1 MDAVNNMARGNSER
15 RTECNKILPNGHTHI
30 NGETNRSAE
39 LSTPTKKVSVK
50 VDLQLSGHI
59 KDLIQ
64 KFSSGESGQH
74 CSAGSS
80 SRSLIAGASSRN
92 STEKI
97 SQSEVMEGKGTP
109 ERIIS
114 VLSRSDSGKPNEEG
128 SLPTIT
134 VTSPSEDPFSNSR
147 DIQESDSQCSEIST
161 DATSERIIS
170 QLGNNLG
177 NGSVEET
184 VVESDFVLEIP
195 PSGEELLSF
204 QAKLSPNYQLS
215 LSSDMLGNDSRD
227 PDRKLGEDSTSVC
240 SEGHSSKHW
249 PSHHSSLESLTSQDW
264 DTISERMAVTE
275 SPSRVFR
282 SPYKSLSTETYPVYR
297 MSESKGLVSP
307 ATSDFGIFSLNS
319 RSTSLVPSPTLSISR
334 GGYTVYRTLTKKHE
348 VIPNGFLL
356 KSGVHS
362 KCNYIAEL
370 TGQLDESQRRNRFLE
385 AERVQMD
392 KERNQIRFE
401 MRGLLVQNE
410 DLLWTNAQLQ
420 LEMKGVMDRMA
431 ELERERTSMNLS
443 LRQLETE
450 ITEAKEVM
458 VEATTQQYAFN
469 YLQQSLKEKIQ
480 DTKDTLEKQTQD
492 CHLLSEKLWHTERKL
507 EELNM
512 EKQAQEKKAVEL
524 DSTVQRLEA
533 ELVVAL
539 QASSQAAA
547 ELSLQKKLRA
557 DALQR
562 VEQLEDSLMKKTQ
575 ELQRAQQTVTRLQGE
590 VSDRLTDKERAL
602 EEEIKR
608 CEWAQL
614 QCKQAERKAKDLQ
627 AELHTL
633 TQSKQDT
640 VKQLKQAQENIADME
655 SNLED
660 MHDSEERWANK
671 HKKAV
676 EQVEQFQQKLIQE
689 KDLNDHLNREK
700 GRLERQVRDLHVEA
714 QELKESRVQE
724 DMLTKAELRVKELE
738 DTVKTEERKKVV
750 LVNTIG
756 KLERKIKQLSDQ
768 MEEEHQATTQHNAQM
783 TQRIRSLKCA
793 LNEAEEVASRT
804 EAQQRQTQ
812 REVQEERETSA
823 RLQRQLLDLHLQTK
837 QKESLIMRKTLTNQK
852 RMISC

>member
-1 MDAVNNMARGNSER
+1 MDAVNNMAGGNSER
-15 RTECNKILPNGHTHI
+15 RTECNKVLPNGHTHI
-30 NGETNRSAE
+30 KGETNESAE
-39 LSTPTKKVSVK
+39 LSTPTKRVSLVK
-50 VDLQLSGHI
+50 VDLQLSESI

-92 STEKI
+92 SMEKI
-97 SQSEVMEGKGTP
+97 SQSELMEGKGTP
-109 ERIIS
+109 EGINS

-134 VTSPSEDPFSNSR
+134 VIPPSEDPFSNPR
-147 DIQESDSQCSEIST
+147 DIQESDLQCSEMST

-170 QLGNNLG
+170 QLG

-184 VVESDFVLEIP
+184 VVESDFVPECP
-195 PSGEELLSF
+195 PSEVELPSF
-204 QAKLSPNYQLS
+204 QAKLSPQYQLS

-227 PDRKLGEDSTSVC
+227 PDRKLGENSTSVC
-240 SEGHSSKHW
+240 SEGHNSKHW
-249 PSHHSSLESLTSQDW
+249 PSHHSSLESLASQDW
-264 DTISERMAVTE
+264 DTISERVAVTE

-307 ATSDFGIFSLNS
+307 AMSDFGIFSLNS
-319 RSTSLVPSPTLSISR
+319 STSASPVSSPTLSI
-334 GGYTVYRTLTKKHE
+334 YTVYRTLTRRHE
-348 VIPNGFLL
+348 VIPNGFPL

-362 KCNYIAEL
+362 KYSYIAEL

-392 KERNQIRFE
+392 KERNQIRLK

-410 DLLWTNAQLQ
+410 DLLRTNAQLQ
-420 LEMKGVMDRMA
+420 LEMRGVMERMA
-431 ELERERTSMNLS
+431 ELQRERTSMNLT

-450 ITEAKEVM
+450 ITEAKEEM
-458 VEATTQQYAFN
+458 VEASTQQYAFN

-492 CHLLSEKLWHTERKL
+492 SHSLSEKLWHAERKL

-512 EKQAQEKKAVEL
+512 EKQAQEKKAMEL
-524 DSTVQRLEA
+524 DSIVQRLEA
-533 ELVVAL
+533 ELGVAL

-557 DALQR
+557 DTLQR
-562 VEQLEDSLMKKTQ
+562 VEELEDSLMKKTQ
-575 ELQRAQQTVTRLQGE
+575 ELQRVQQTVTRLQGE
-590 VSDRLTDKERAL
+590 VSVKLTDKERAL

-608 CEWAQL
+608 REWAQL

-627 AELHTL
+627 AELHML
-633 TQSKQDT
+633 TQSKEDM
-640 VKQLKQAQENIADME
+640 VKQLKQAQENIADLE

-660 MHDSEERWANK
+660 MHDSEQRWANK
-671 HKKAV
+671 HKKAI
-676 EQVEQFQQKLIQE
+676 EQVKQLQQKLIQE
-689 KDLNDHLNREK
+689 KDLNDQLNSEK

-714 QELKESRVQE
+714 EKLKESRVRE
-724 DMLTKAELRVKELE
+724 DMVTKAELRVKELE
-738 DTVKTEERKKVV
+738 DTVKTEERNKVV

-756 KLERKIKQLSDQ
+756 NLERKIKQLSDQ
-768 MEEEHQATTQHNAQM
+768 MEEEHQATTQQNAQM
-783 TQRIRSLKCA
+783 TQRIRSLKRA
-793 LNEAEEVASRT
+793 LNEAEEEASRRET
-804 EAQQRQTQ
+804 QLRQTQ

-852 RMISC
+852 RMIIS